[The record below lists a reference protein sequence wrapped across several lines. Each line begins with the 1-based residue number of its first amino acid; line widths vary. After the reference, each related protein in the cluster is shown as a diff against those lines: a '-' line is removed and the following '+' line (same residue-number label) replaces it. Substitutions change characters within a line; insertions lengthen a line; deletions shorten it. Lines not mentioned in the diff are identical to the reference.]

1 MIPPMRQKQ
10 ADALRRE
17 WHLLAKLG
25 YARQW
30 TQAQKAQRR
39 IEIEQLLT
47 AAGQALPRQ
56 AG

>member
-1 MIPPMRQKQ
+1 MTPKQ

-17 WHLLAKLG
+17 WHLLAKMG

-56 AG
+56 TG